1 MAAETLGTGT
11 ADDSKGTRIRYG
23 MMDSNPQVTTD
34 PQTSHSGT
42 EVGNDSLGT
51 MPPVSNVD
59 PGGCQ

>member
-11 ADDSKGTRIRYG
+11 ADDNARPQIPYGRI
-23 MMDSNPQVTTD
+23 DPIPQATTG
-34 PQTSHSGT
+34 PQTSHSGA
-42 EVGNDSLGT
+42 EVGNDSTGT